1 MQYLVALILLLP
13 PTFASAESS
22 QDNWSDVAHQARRQ
36 HSPIL
41 VVISADTCGYCV
53 KLKQQVIEPLSND
66 PNEGHRL
73 LIREFDIN
81 AGGKLTDFNGES
93 IRRRQFKKRYG
104 IFATPTL
111 LILDADGQLLT
122 DPLVGYNTANE
133 YRELLHASLVTS
145 FKALQ

>member
-1 MQYLVALILLLP
+1 MQYLVALILLLSP
-13 PTFASAESS
+13 AFASAGPC
-22 QDNWSDVAHQARRQ
+22 QNDWSDVAHKARQQ

-53 KLKQQVIEPLSND
+53 KLKQEVIEPLSND

-93 IRRRQFKKRYG
+93 IRSRHFKKRYG

-133 YRELLHASLVTS
+133 YRELLHASLVNS
-145 FKALQ
+145 FEALK